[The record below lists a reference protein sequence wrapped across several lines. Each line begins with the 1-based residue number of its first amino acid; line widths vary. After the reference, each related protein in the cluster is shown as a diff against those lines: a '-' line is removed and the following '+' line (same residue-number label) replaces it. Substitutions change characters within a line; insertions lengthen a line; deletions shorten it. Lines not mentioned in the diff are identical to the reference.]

1 MAWSKTEPTGDG
13 DFSLRD
19 DAIRA
24 NFAAI
29 ETVVGADKLA
39 GPTALND
46 RIVQVV
52 NYQTGAVAT
61 GTTILPVDDTIP
73 QKTEGDQYM
82 TLDITPTS
90 ASNKLLIEVIW
101 NGAQSVNNYLSAAL
115 FQDTTSDALITATAG
130 VQINANTPVQIKI
143 LHYMT
148 AGTTS
153 KTTFKVRAGSSGAA
167 TTTFNGQYGERRF
180 GGRLLS
186 SITIT
191 EIKA

>member
-29 ETVVGADKLA
+29 ETVVGANNLV

-90 ASNKLLIEVIW
+90 ATNKLLIEVIW
-101 NGAQSVNNYLSAAL
+101 NGAQSVHNNLSMAL
-115 FQDTTSDALITATAG
+115 FQDDTSNALIAASAGAQTTSNILT
-130 VQINANTPVQIKI
+130 QIKI
-143 LHYMT
+143 LHYMV

-167 TTTFNGQYGERRF
+167 TTTFNGNCGRRIF
-180 GGRLLS
+180 GGTLIS